1 MHGTEND
8 FPILFERMGGFL
20 MTFNLKALALKA
32 VTFYDVIMYYELYEY

>member
-1 MHGTEND
+1 
-8 FPILFERMGGFL
+8 MGGFL